1 MDRAADCAAAERLV
15 DVPRETWARLE
26 GLVQALDRWQAKT
39 NLVSPATLPVIWT
52 RHVTDSLQLLRFA
65 PTPFNTWVDIGS
77 GGGFPGLVIAA
88 ALGSQGEVHLVESNL
103 KKAAFLREAARDLG
117 GSVHVHSDRAEK
129 VLGRTVTKAD
139 VISARALAPLAQLLD
154 LASPLLKTGAIGLFP
169 KGKEAE
175 AELTEAQE
183 SWRFKASLH
192 PSLTDPAACIVRIDA
207 FEGPR

>member
-1 MDRAADCAAAERLV
+1 MDRAEDRAAAERLV
-15 DVPRETWARLE
+15 DVSRETWARLE
-26 GLVQALDRWQAKT
+26 RLVEALDHWQAKT

-52 RHVTDSLQLLRFA
+52 RHVADSLQLLRLA
-65 PTPFNTWVDIGS
+65 PAQVSAWVDIGS
-77 GGGFPGLVIAA
+77 GGGFPGLVVAA
-88 ALGSQGEVHLVESNL
+88 ALAPEGEVHLVESNL
-103 KKAAFLREAARDLG
+103 KKAAFLREAARGLG
-117 GSVHVHSDRAEK
+117 GSARVHADRAEK
-129 VLGRTVTKAD
+129 VLGRAVTEAD